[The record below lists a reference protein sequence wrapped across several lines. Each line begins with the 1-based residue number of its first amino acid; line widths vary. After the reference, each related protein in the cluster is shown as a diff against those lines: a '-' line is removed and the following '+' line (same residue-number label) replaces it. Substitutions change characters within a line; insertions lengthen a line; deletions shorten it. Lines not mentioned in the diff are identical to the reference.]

1 MDMMLAE
8 LEREFRENWS
18 GFRPASYD
26 PYLQQVEEELRTDLL
41 IRMLCAE
48 IEFSY
53 QPPVALRNDSSLVPL
68 EDVDDQRV
76 RPTLRLF
83 LLQFPELRS
92 RVDGIIQLSVLEYAL
107 RIRYDTKPPNIASYL
122 ELCETEQERLGGL
135 LQLTEYRIADSRA
148 DNEQS
153 SLPIKSGDS
162 TEPETNT
169 EKPVVLD
176 RLPCNLGNY
185 YLKKQ

>member
-8 LEREFRENWS
+8 LERGFRENWS
-18 GFRPASYD
+18 GFRPAAYD
-26 PYLQQVEEELRTDLL
+26 PILKQVDEDLRTDLL

-53 QPPVALRNDSSLVPL
+53 QPPVAFRHESSVIPSA
-68 EDVDDQRV
+68 DDDDQRV

-107 RIRYDTKPPNIASYL
+107 RIRYDSKPPNIASYL
-122 ELCETEQERLGGL
+122 ELCER
-135 LQLTEYRIADSRA
+135 
-148 DNEQS
+148 
-153 SLPIKSGDS
+153 
-162 TEPETNT
+162 
-169 EKPVVLD
+169 
-176 RLPCNLGNY
+176 
-185 YLKKQ
+185 